1 MRINHQGFQMGKGR
15 VAPLAAG
22 MAAMVLLSGC
32 SRGVPEP
39 AKMPAPQVETISVQ
53 PRALD
58 MSEEYPGRIT
68 AARVAEVRARVA
80 GIVLS
85 RHFEEGA
92 DVKAGQLLFRIDP
105 APLAAALRRAQG
117 ELARTEAALAEAQ
130 AVFRRYEPLVKMAA
144 VSQQDFDAASA
155 AFKSAQAA
163 RLSALADVESAQLSL
178 GYASVKAPISG
189 RIGRSLVSEGALV
202 GQGEATALAT
212 IQQLHPIY
220 ADFTQPVAQALRL
233 RDAAAPA
240 ARASAH
246 AGRVSVTV
254 EGTDKVREGRLKFSD
269 IAVDP
274 TSGQILV
281 RGEFANPDGL
291 LLPGMYVRVT
301 THQGVNPQA
310 VLVPQRAVK
319 RSTDNKPQVLVVDE
333 AGAAAVRLVKT
344 GAMYGPD
351 WLITEGLQAGER
363 VIVGGPA
370 VNPGDKV
377 TVAQPQAAPA
387 DAGK

>member
-1 MRINHQGFQMGKGR
+1 MGKSR

-22 MAAMVLLSGC
+22 VAAIVLLSGC
-32 SRGVPEP
+32 SRGGSTPEP
-39 AKMPAPQVETISVQ
+39 AEVPPPQVETISVQ

-117 ELARTEAALAEAQ
+117 ELARIEAALAEAK
-130 AVFRRYEPLVKMAA
+130 AVFMRYEPLVKMAA
-144 VSQQDFDAASA
+144 ISQQDFDAASA

-163 RLSALADVESAQLSL
+163 RLSALADVEAAQLSL
-178 GYASVKAPISG
+178 GYATVKAPISG

-233 RDAAAPA
+233 RDAAHAQH
-240 ARASAH
+240 ASPQ

-301 THQGVNPQA
+301 THQGVNPKA

-377 TVAQPQAAPA
+377 TLAQPQAAPA
-387 DAGK
+387 GAGK